1 MRLDIQRGTGINPYQ
16 QQQHALVAD
25 NDHWVTSPIHPERT
39 CTCMPTRTSQARR
52 STDKMLNPCD
62 RATVQAVRWLVGG
75 KSCATYRLGGGGRGA
90 AGVRTLRYDCVELSP
105 TEPHHMWVI
114 DESARGILAQGRQI
128 LLTTRFQVARQRQG
142 EGGGG
147 CAAVRSL
154 PCTDST
160 GPGGSSFTDRNRRQS
175 HPSLNHEMEGHLFPA
190 TAPPRPGLCGS
201 EAPGGRCGDSGVA
214 QYGHRTPTPGTS
226 LQDHHDYTQP
236 ALP

>member
-1 MRLDIQRGTGINPYQ
+1 
-16 QQQHALVAD
+16 
-25 NDHWVTSPIHPERT
+25 
-39 CTCMPTRTSQARR
+39 
-52 STDKMLNPCD
+52 MLNPCD

-147 CAAVRSL
+147 GVAVQQCGASPALTALDPGGPLSQTATGDSRIL
-154 PCTDST
+154 PSITRWRGICSPPPHPPDRDCVDRRPQEGDAEIAVWHST
-160 GPGGSSFTDRNRRQS
+160 GTGLQPQALHFRIIMTIHSP
-175 HPSLNHEMEGHLFPA
+175 PSPPP
-190 TAPPRPGLCGS
+190 APPAIR
-201 EAPGGRCGDSGVA
+201 
-214 QYGHRTPTPGTS
+214 
-226 LQDHHDYTQP
+226 DH
-236 ALP
+236 